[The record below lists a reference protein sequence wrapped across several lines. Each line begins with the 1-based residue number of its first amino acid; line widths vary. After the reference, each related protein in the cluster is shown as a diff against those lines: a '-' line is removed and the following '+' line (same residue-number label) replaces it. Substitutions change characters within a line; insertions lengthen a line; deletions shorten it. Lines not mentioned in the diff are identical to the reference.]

1 MGAPVPVFDWRALKH
16 WGIDEALVPA
26 GSTVRFRQAG
36 VWEQYQHYIISAAG
50 IVLFQAALISGLV
63 VQRIRRRRIESALRE
78 SETRYR
84 MIAEQN
90 QDLAGRLIN
99 AQELERARIAR
110 DLHDDLSQQ
119 LAGLAI
125 MLSNVKRAVATSDGQ
140 REARETLIALQERTS
155 SLAQAVR
162 NLSHE
167 LHPSVLTHQGL
178 VATLRRHCA
187 DLERFHRLEITVT
200 AAEGA
205 DTLTPEV
212 ALCLFRVAQETIS
225 NTVRHAHAGRLAVEL
240 TPDGE
245 GIEMRV
251 TDDGVGFVPSEQA
264 GTGLGLR
271 SIDERVR
278 LMGGALRVDSR
289 PGQGTKVAV
298 FIPFEAAPYEASTAN
313 WTAPNPRWTSL
324 N

>member
-16 WGIDEALVPA
+16 WGIDETRVPA

-36 VWEQYQHYIISAAG
+36 VWEQYQHYIISAVA
-50 IVLFQAALISGLV
+50 IVLFQAALIAGLV
-63 VQRIRRRRIESALRE
+63 VQRVRRRRIESALRE

-119 LAGLAI
+119 IAGLAI
-125 MLSNVKRAVATSDGQ
+125 MLSSVKRAVATSDGQ
-140 REARETLIALQERTS
+140 REARETLITLQERTS
-155 SLAQAVR
+155 AIAQAIR

-167 LHPSVLTHQGL
+167 LHPSVLSHQGL
-178 VATLRRHCA
+178 VTTLRRHCA
-187 DLERFHRLEITVT
+187 DLERFHPFTITVT
-200 AAEGA
+200 AAEDA
-205 DTLTPEV
+205 DILSPEV

-225 NTVRHAHAGRLAVEL
+225 NAVRHAQAGKVAIELA
-240 TPDGE
+240 PDSG

-251 TDDGVGFVPSEQA
+251 SDDGIGFTPSEEA

-278 LMGGALRVDSR
+278 LMGGVVSVDSS
-289 PGQGTKVAV
+289 PGCGTQVAV
-298 FIPFEAAPYEASTAN
+298 YIPFVAAPYVAGNTK
-313 WTAPNPRWTSL
+313 WTAPN
-324 N
+324 

>member
-1 MGAPVPVFDWRALKH
+1 VA
-16 WGIDEALVPA
+16 
-26 GSTVRFRQAG
+26 
-36 VWEQYQHYIISAAG
+36 
-50 IVLFQAALISGLV
+50 IVLFQAALIAGLV
-63 VQRIRRRRIESALRE
+63 VQRVRRRRIESALRE

-119 LAGLAI
+119 IAGLAI
-125 MLSNVKRAVATSDGQ
+125 MLSSVKRAVATSNGQ
-140 REARETLIALQERTS
+140 REARETLITLQERTS
-155 SLAQAVR
+155 AIAQAIR

-167 LHPSVLTHQGL
+167 LHPSVLSHQGL
-178 VATLRRHCA
+178 VTTLRRHCA
-187 DLERFHRLEITVT
+187 DLARFHPFTITVT
-200 AAEGA
+200 AAEDA
-205 DTLTPEV
+205 DILSPEV

-225 NTVRHAHAGRLAVEL
+225 NAVRHSQAGKVAIELA
-240 TPDGE
+240 PDND

-251 TDDGVGFVPSEQA
+251 SDDGIGFTPSEEA

-278 LMGGALRVDSR
+278 LMGGVVSVDSS
-289 PGQGTKVAV
+289 PGCGTHVAV
-298 FIPFEAAPYEASTAN
+298 YIPFVAAPYVAGNTK
-313 WTAPNPRWTSL
+313 WTVPN
-324 N
+324 